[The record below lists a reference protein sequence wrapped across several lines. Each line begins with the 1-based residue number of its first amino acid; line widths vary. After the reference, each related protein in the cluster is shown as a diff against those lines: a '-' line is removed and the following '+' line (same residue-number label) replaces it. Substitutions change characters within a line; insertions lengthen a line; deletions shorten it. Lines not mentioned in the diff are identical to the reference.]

1 MLEKETLT
9 AVLQF
14 TGCTELPAA
23 LKEGDIYVRAIAKV
37 KKANNHETM
46 CVIVNDGTGKPIIK
60 KDFGSISM
68 IKEIVEIYPLSVL
81 ESDSIPDFRKKKDI
95 VSFLVR
101 LGETESHVERLASSK
116 EDEDKAALKALV
128 YKHCI
133 KLQIARENAK
143 STAQAKPVTPV
154 VDTEASDTPTD
165 TNVSGNTNQEDDKQ
179 VDNEIKV
186 DETPNQKDN
195 GTDENNTN
203 PEETAGED
211 KATDSDF

>member
-101 LGETESHVERLASSK
+101 LGETESHVEKLASSK

-143 STAQAKPVTPV
+143 STAQAKPVNHV
-154 VDTEASDTPTD
+154 VDTEDSENHTETKAY
-165 TNVSGNTNQEDDKQ
+165 
-179 VDNEIKV
+179 
-186 DETPNQKDN
+186 ETPNQKDN

-203 PEETAGED
+203 PEETAGENQ
-211 KATDSDF
+211 ATGSDF

>member
-46 CVIVNDGTGKPIIK
+46 CVIVNDGEGNPIIK

-101 LGETESHVERLASSK
+101 LGETESNVEKLASSK
-116 EDEDKAALKALV
+116 ADEDKAALKALV

-143 STAQAKPVTPV
+143 STAQEKPVTTV
-154 VDTEASDTPTD
+154 VDTDASDKPTE
-165 TNVSGNTNQEDDKQ
+165 T
-179 VDNEIKV
+179 KV
-186 DETPNQKDN
+186 DETPNPEDN

>member
-14 TGCTELPAA
+14 TGCTELPAV

-46 CVIVNDGTGKPIIK
+46 CVIVNDGEGNPIIK

-81 ESDSIPDFRKKKDI
+81 ESDSIPDFRKKKDV

-101 LGETESHVERLASSK
+101 LGETESHVEKLASSK
-116 EDEDKAALKALV
+116 ADEDKAALKALV
-128 YKHCI
+128 HKHCI
-133 KLQIARENAK
+133 KLQIERENAK
-143 STAQAKPVTPV
+143 SAAPANPVSPV
-154 VDTEASDTPTD
+154 VEPETPESLTETKTD
-165 TNVSGNTNQEDDKQ
+165 KNPNQE
-179 VDNEIKV
+179 
-186 DETPNQKDN
+186 DN

-203 PEETAGED
+203 TEETVGENQ
-211 KATDSDF
+211 ATGSDF

>member
-1 MLEKETLT
+1 MIEKETIT

-46 CVIVNDGTGKPIIK
+46 CVIVNDGTGNPIIK

-101 LGETESHVERLASSK
+101 LGETESHVEKLASSK

-143 STAQAKPVTPV
+143 SAAPAQTVSTV
-154 VDTEASDTPTD
+154 VEPEPSETHTE
-165 TNVSGNTNQEDDKQ
+165 N
-179 VDNEIKV
+179 KV
-186 DETPNQKDN
+186 DENPNQKNN
-195 GTDENNTN
+195 GTDENHTN

-211 KATDSDF
+211 QETGSDF

>member
-101 LGETESHVERLASSK
+101 LGETESNVEQLAASK
-116 EDEDKAALKALV
+116 ADEDKAALKALI

-133 KLQIARENAK
+133 KLQIERENAK
-143 STAQAKPVTPV
+143 SAAQAKTVAPV
-154 VDTEASDTPTD
+154 VEPETSETTTE
-165 TNVSGNTNQEDDKQ
+165 TNVYEK
-179 VDNEIKV
+179 
-186 DETPNQKDN
+186 PNQKHN
-195 GTDENNTN
+195 GTDGNNTIT
-203 PEETAGED
+203 EETTGENQ
-211 KATDSDF
+211 ATGSDF

>member
-1 MLEKETLT
+1 MLERETLT

-23 LKEGDIYVRAIAKV
+23 IKEGDIYVRAIAKV

-60 KDFGSISM
+60 NDFGSISM

-101 LGETESHVERLASSK
+101 LGETESHVEKLASSK

-143 STAQAKPVTPV
+143 STAQEKPVNPV
-154 VDTEASDTPTD
+154 VYTDGSEKPTETKVYE
-165 TNVSGNTNQEDDKQ
+165 TN
-179 VDNEIKV
+179 
-186 DETPNQKDN
+186 NQKDN
-195 GTDENNTN
+195 GTDENNTTS
-203 PEETAGED
+203 EETVGENQ
-211 KATDSDF
+211 ATGSDF

>member
-14 TGCTELPAA
+14 TGCTELPEA

-46 CVIVNDGTGKPIIK
+46 CVIVNDGTGNPIIK

-101 LGETESHVERLASSK
+101 LGETESHVEKLASSK

-154 VDTEASDTPTD
+154 VDKEDSEKHTETD
-165 TNVSGNTNQEDDKQ
+165 VDENTNQ
-179 VDNEIKV
+179 N
-186 DETPNQKDN
+186 DN

-203 PEETAGED
+203 PEETTGED
-211 KATDSDF
+211 QATNSDF

>member
-46 CVIVNDGTGKPIIK
+46 CVIVNDGTGNPIIK

-81 ESDSIPDFRKKKDI
+81 ESDSIPYFRKKKDI
-95 VSFLVR
+95 VNFLVN
-101 LGETESHVERLASSK
+101 LGETESDVERLASSK
-116 EDEDKAALKALV
+116 EEEDKSSLKALV

-154 VDTEASDTPTD
+154 VDTEDSENPT
-165 TNVSGNTNQEDDKQ
+165 
-179 VDNEIKV
+179 EINV
-186 DETPNQKDN
+186 DENSNQKDN

-203 PEETAGED
+203 TEETAGED

>member
-14 TGCTELPAA
+14 TGFTELPAA

-81 ESDSIPDFRKKKDI
+81 ESDSIPYFRKKKDI
-95 VSFLVR
+95 VSFLVN
-101 LGETESHVERLASSK
+101 LGETEIDVERLASSK
-116 EDEDKAALKALV
+116 EEEDKAALKALV

-143 STAQAKPVTPV
+143 STAQANPATPV
-154 VDTEASDTPTD
+154 LDTEDYEPT
-165 TNVSGNTNQEDDKQ
+165 
-179 VDNEIKV
+179 
-186 DETPNQKDN
+186 NQKDN

>member
-1 MLEKETLT
+1 MIEKETLT

-101 LGETESHVERLASSK
+101 LGETESHVEKLASSK
-116 EDEDKAALKALV
+116 ADEDKAALKALV

-133 KLQIARENAK
+133 KLQIERENAK
-143 STAQAKPVTPV
+143 SAAPAKAVSPV
-154 VDTEASDTPTD
+154 VEPEPSETTT
-165 TNVSGNTNQEDDKQ
+165 
-179 VDNEIKV
+179 EIKV
-186 DETPNQKDN
+186 DENLNPKNN
-195 GTDENNTN
+195 GTDENYTN
-203 PEETAGED
+203 PEETTGED
-211 KATDSDF
+211 QATNSDF

>member
-1 MLEKETLT
+1 MLERETLT

-14 TGCTELPAA
+14 TGCTELPSA
-23 LKEGDIYVRAIAKV
+23 LKDGDIYVRAIAKV

-46 CVIVNDGTGKPIIK
+46 CVIVNDGTGNPIIK

-101 LGETESHVERLASSK
+101 LGETESHVEKLASSK

-133 KLQIARENAK
+133 KLQIARENEK
-143 STAQAKPVTPV
+143 SAAQAKTVAPV
-154 VDTEASDTPTD
+154 VESETYETPTE
-165 TNVSGNTNQEDDKQ
+165 TKV
-179 VDNEIKV
+179 NEK
-186 DETPNQKDN
+186 PNQKNN
-195 GTDENNTN
+195 GTDENNTT
-203 PEETAGED
+203 PEETVGENQ
-211 KATDSDF
+211 ATGSDF

>member
-101 LGETESHVERLASSK
+101 LGETESHVEKLASSK
-116 EDEDKAALKALV
+116 ADEDKAALKALV

-133 KLQIARENAK
+133 KLQIERENAK
-143 STAQAKPVTPV
+143 SAAPAKAVAPV
-154 VDTEASDTPTD
+154 VEQETYE
-165 TNVSGNTNQEDDKQ
+165 NTTKKN
-179 VDNEIKV
+179 V
-186 DETPNQKDN
+186 DENPNPEDN
-195 GTDENNTN
+195 GTDENHTT

-211 KATDSDF
+211 QATDSDF

>member
-1 MLEKETLT
+1 MIEKETIT

-14 TGCTELPAA
+14 TGCTELPSA

-101 LGETESHVERLASSK
+101 LGETESHVEKLASSK
-116 EDEDKAALKALV
+116 EDEDKAALKSLV

-143 STAQAKPVTPV
+143 STAQEKPVTPV
-154 VDTEASDTPTD
+154 VDTEDSENHTETKVYET
-165 TNVSGNTNQEDDKQ
+165 TNK
-179 VDNEIKV
+179 
-186 DETPNQKDN
+186 KDN
-195 GTDENNTN
+195 GTDENNTTS
-203 PEETAGED
+203 EETVGENQ
-211 KATDSDF
+211 ATDSDF

>member
-1 MLEKETLT
+1 MLERETLT

-14 TGCTELPAA
+14 TGCTELPDA

-46 CVIVNDGTGKPIIK
+46 CVIVNDGEGNPIIK

-68 IKEIVEIYPLSVL
+68 IKEILEIYPLSVL
-81 ESDSIPDFRKKKDI
+81 ESDSIPDFRSKKNI

-101 LGETESHVERLASSK
+101 LGETESHVEKLASSK
-116 EDEDKAALKALV
+116 ADEDKAALKALV

-133 KLQIARENAK
+133 KLQISRENAK

-154 VDTEASDTPTD
+154 VDTEDSEKPTE
-165 TNVSGNTNQEDDKQ
+165 T
-179 VDNEIKV
+179 KV
-186 DETPNQKDN
+186 DETTNQKDN
-195 GTDENNTN
+195 GTDENHTT
-203 PEETAGED
+203 PEETTGED
-211 KATDSDF
+211 QATNSDF

>member
-1 MLEKETLT
+1 MIEKETIT

-37 KKANNHETM
+37 RKANNHETM
-46 CVIVNDGTGKPIIK
+46 CVIVNDGTGNPIIK

-101 LGETESHVERLASSK
+101 LGETESHVEKLASSK

-154 VDTEASDTPTD
+154 VESEAY
-165 TNVSGNTNQEDDKQ
+165 
-179 VDNEIKV
+179 
-186 DETPNQKDN
+186 ETPAETKIDKKTNQKDN
-195 GTDENNTN
+195 GTDEDNTT
-203 PEETAGED
+203 PEETTGENQ
-211 KATDSDF
+211 ATGSDF

>member
-23 LKEGDIYVRAIAKV
+23 LKEDDIYVRAIAKV

-101 LGETESHVERLASSK
+101 LGETESHVEKLASSK
-116 EDEDKAALKALV
+116 ADEDKAALKALV

-133 KLQIARENAK
+133 KLQIERENAK
-143 STAQAKPVTPV
+143 SAAPAKTVAPV
-154 VDTEASDTPTD
+154 VEQETYENTTEK
-165 TNVSGNTNQEDDKQ
+165 N
-179 VDNEIKV
+179 V
-186 DETPNQKDN
+186 DENPNPEDN
-195 GTDENNTN
+195 GTDENHTT

-211 KATDSDF
+211 QATNSDF

>member
-1 MLEKETLT
+1 MIEKETIT

-101 LGETESHVERLASSK
+101 LGETESHVEKLASSK
-116 EDEDKAALKALV
+116 ADEDKAALKALV

-133 KLQIARENAK
+133 KLQIERENAK
-143 STAQAKPVTPV
+143 SAAPAKPVAPV
-154 VDTEASDTPTD
+154 VEQETYENTTEK
-165 TNVSGNTNQEDDKQ
+165 N
-179 VDNEIKV
+179 V
-186 DETPNQKDN
+186 DENPNPEDN
-195 GTDENNTN
+195 GTDENHTT

-211 KATDSDF
+211 QATNSDF

>member
-9 AVLQF
+9 EVLQF

-23 LKEGDIYVRAIAKV
+23 IKEGDIYVRAIAKV

-116 EDEDKAALKALV
+116 EDEDKAAIKALV

-154 VDTEASDTPTD
+154 VDTDDSENPTE
-165 TNVSGNTNQEDDKQ
+165 T
-179 VDNEIKV
+179 KV
-186 DETPNQKDN
+186 DESPNQKDN
-195 GTDENNTN
+195 GTDENNTT
-203 PEETAGED
+203 PEETVGED
-211 KATDSDF
+211 QATGSDF

>member
-46 CVIVNDGTGKPIIK
+46 CVIVNDGTGNPIIK

-81 ESDSIPDFRKKKDI
+81 ESDSIPYFRKKKDI
-95 VSFLVR
+95 VNFLVR
-101 LGETESHVERLASSK
+101 LGETESYVEKLASSK
-116 EDEDKAALKALV
+116 EEEDKATLKALV

-133 KLQIARENAK
+133 KLQIQRENAK
-143 STAQAKPVTPV
+143 SAAQEKPVTNV
-154 VDTEASDTPTD
+154 VDTEDSENPTE
-165 TNVSGNTNQEDDKQ
+165 T
-179 VDNEIKV
+179 KV
-186 DETPNQKDN
+186 DETTNQKDN
-195 GTDENNTN
+195 GTDEDNTN
-203 PEETAGED
+203 PEETSGED

>member
-1 MLEKETLT
+1 MLEKETIT

-101 LGETESHVERLASSK
+101 LGETESHVEKLASSK
-116 EDEDKAALKALV
+116 ADEDKAALKALV

-133 KLQIARENAK
+133 KLQIERENAK
-143 STAQAKPVTPV
+143 SAAPAEAVAPV
-154 VDTEASDTPTD
+154 VESEPSETPTE
-165 TNVSGNTNQEDDKQ
+165 T
-179 VDNEIKV
+179 KV
-186 DETPNQKDN
+186 DENPNPKNN

-211 KATDSDF
+211 QATNSDF

>member
-101 LGETESHVERLASSK
+101 LGETESHVENLASSK
-116 EDEDKAALKALV
+116 ADEDKAALKALV
-128 YKHCI
+128 FKHCI
-133 KLQIARENAK
+133 KLQIERENAK
-143 STAQAKPVTPV
+143 SSTQEKPVTNV
-154 VDTEASDTPTD
+154 VETDASDTPTE
-165 TNVSGNTNQEDDKQ
+165 TN
-179 VDNEIKV
+179 V

>member
-1 MLEKETLT
+1 MLEKETIT

-101 LGETESHVERLASSK
+101 LGETESHVEKLASSK
-116 EDEDKAALKALV
+116 ADEDKAALKALV

-133 KLQIARENAK
+133 KLQIERENAK
-143 STAQAKPVTPV
+143 SAAPAKTVAPV
-154 VDTEASDTPTD
+154 VEQESYENTTEK
-165 TNVSGNTNQEDDKQ
+165 N
-179 VDNEIKV
+179 V
-186 DETPNQKDN
+186 DENPNPEDN
-195 GTDENNTN
+195 GTDENYTN
-203 PEETAGED
+203 PEETTGED
-211 KATDSDF
+211 QATNSDF

>member
-1 MLEKETLT
+1 MSNNMLEKETLT
-9 AVLQF
+9 AALQF

-46 CVIVNDGTGKPIIK
+46 CVIVNDGTGNPIIK

-81 ESDSIPDFRKKKDI
+81 ESDSIPYFRKKKDI
-95 VSFLVR
+95 VNFLVN
-101 LGETESHVERLASSK
+101 LGENESDVERLASSK
-116 EDEDKAALKALV
+116 EEEDKAALKALV

-133 KLQIARENAK
+133 KLQIQRENAK
-143 STAQAKPVTPV
+143 SNAQEKPVTNV
-154 VDTEASDTPTD
+154 VDTEDSETPTE
-165 TNVSGNTNQEDDKQ
+165 TH
-179 VDNEIKV
+179 VDETPTETHV

>member
-14 TGCTELPAA
+14 TGCTELPSA

-46 CVIVNDGTGKPIIK
+46 CVIVNDGEGNPIIK

-81 ESDSIPDFRKKKDI
+81 ESDSIPDFRKKRDI
-95 VSFLVR
+95 VRFLVN

-116 EDEDKAALKALV
+116 EDEDKAALKALI

-133 KLQIARENAK
+133 KLQIERENAK
-143 STAQAKPVTPV
+143 SAAQAKTVAPV
-154 VDTEASDTPTD
+154 VEPETSETTTE
-165 TNVSGNTNQEDDKQ
+165 TNVYEK
-179 VDNEIKV
+179 
-186 DETPNQKDN
+186 PNQKHN
-195 GTDENNTN
+195 GTDENNTT
-203 PEETAGED
+203 PEETVGENQ
-211 KATDSDF
+211 ATGSDF

>member
-46 CVIVNDGTGKPIIK
+46 CVIVNDGTGNPIIK

-101 LGETESHVERLASSK
+101 LGETESHVEKLASSK
-116 EDEDKAALKALV
+116 EDGDKAALKALV

-133 KLQIARENAK
+133 KLQVARENAK
-143 STAQAKPVTPV
+143 STAQEKPVTPV
-154 VDTEASDTPTD
+154 VDTEDSEKHTETD
-165 TNVSGNTNQEDDKQ
+165 
-179 VDNEIKV
+179 V
-186 DETPNQKDN
+186 DENTNQKDN

>member
-1 MLEKETLT
+1 MIEKETIT

-23 LKEGDIYVRAIAKV
+23 LKDGDIYVRAIAKV

-81 ESDSIPDFRKKKDI
+81 ESDSIPDFRSKKNI
-95 VSFLVR
+95 VSFLVN
-101 LGETESHVERLASSK
+101 LGENESYVEQLAASK
-116 EDEDKAALKALV
+116 SDEDKAALKALV

-133 KLQIARENAK
+133 KLQIERENAK
-143 STAQAKPVTPV
+143 SAAPAKAVAHV
-154 VDTEASDTPTD
+154 VEPEPYEKTTE
-165 TNVSGNTNQEDDKQ
+165 TNV
-179 VDNEIKV
+179 
-186 DETPNQKDN
+186 DENPNPEDN
-195 GTDENNTN
+195 GTDENHTT
-203 PEETAGED
+203 PEETVGED
-211 KATDSDF
+211 QATGSDF

>member
-1 MLEKETLT
+1 MLEQETIT

-14 TGCTELPAA
+14 TGCTELPDA

-46 CVIVNDGTGKPIIK
+46 CVIVNDGTGNPIIK

-101 LGETESHVERLASSK
+101 LGETESHVENLASSK
-116 EDEDKAALKALV
+116 EDKDKAALKALI

-133 KLQIARENAK
+133 KLQIERENAK
-143 STAQAKPVTPV
+143 SAVPAKAVAPV
-154 VDTEASDTPTD
+154 VEPETYEKTTE
-165 TNVSGNTNQEDDKQ
+165 TNVDENTNPE
-179 VDNEIKV
+179 
-186 DETPNQKDN
+186 DN
-195 GTDENNTN
+195 GTDENHTT
-203 PEETAGED
+203 PEETTGED
-211 KATDSDF
+211 QATNSDF

>member
-46 CVIVNDGTGKPIIK
+46 CVIVNDGTGNPIIK

-81 ESDSIPDFRKKKDI
+81 ESDSIPYFRKKKDI
-95 VSFLVR
+95 VNFLVN
-101 LGETESHVERLASSK
+101 LGENESDVERLASSK
-116 EDEDKAALKALV
+116 EDEDKASLKALV

-154 VDTEASDTPTD
+154 VDTEASDKTTE
-165 TNVSGNTNQEDDKQ
+165 T
-179 VDNEIKV
+179 KV

>member
-1 MLEKETLT
+1 MIEKETLT

-101 LGETESHVERLASSK
+101 LGETESHVEKLASSK
-116 EDEDKAALKALV
+116 ADEDKAALKALV

-133 KLQIARENAK
+133 KLQIERENAK
-143 STAQAKPVTPV
+143 SAAPAEAVAPV
-154 VDTEASDTPTD
+154 VESEPSETPTE
-165 TNVSGNTNQEDDKQ
+165 T
-179 VDNEIKV
+179 KV
-186 DETPNQKDN
+186 DENPNPKNN
-195 GTDENNTN
+195 GTDENYTT
-203 PEETAGED
+203 PEETTGED

>member
-9 AVLQF
+9 EVLQF

-23 LKEGDIYVRAIAKV
+23 IKEGDIYVRAIAKV

-101 LGETESHVERLASSK
+101 LGETESHVEKLASSK
-116 EDEDKAALKALV
+116 ADEDKAALKALV

-133 KLQIARENAK
+133 KLQIERENAK
-143 STAQAKPVTPV
+143 SAAPAKTVAPV
-154 VDTEASDTPTD
+154 VEQESYENTTET
-165 TNVSGNTNQEDDKQ
+165 
-179 VDNEIKV
+179 KV
-186 DETPNQKDN
+186 DENPNPKNN

>member
-101 LGETESHVERLASSK
+101 LGETESHVEKLASSK
-116 EDEDKAALKALV
+116 ADEDKAALKALV

-133 KLQIARENAK
+133 KLQIERENAK
-143 STAQAKPVTPV
+143 SAAPAEAVAPV
-154 VDTEASDTPTD
+154 VEQESYENTTEK
-165 TNVSGNTNQEDDKQ
+165 NVDGN
-179 VDNEIKV
+179 
-186 DETPNQKDN
+186 PNPEDN
-195 GTDENNTN
+195 GTDENYTT
-203 PEETAGED
+203 PEETTGED
-211 KATDSDF
+211 QATNSDF

>member
-101 LGETESHVERLASSK
+101 LGETESHVEKLASSK

-143 STAQAKPVTPV
+143 STAQEKPVNPV
-154 VDTEASDTPTD
+154 VYTDGSEKPTETKVYE
-165 TNVSGNTNQEDDKQ
+165 TN
-179 VDNEIKV
+179 
-186 DETPNQKDN
+186 NQKDN
-195 GTDENNTN
+195 GTDENNTTS
-203 PEETAGED
+203 EETVGENQ
-211 KATDSDF
+211 ATGSDF

>member
-101 LGETESHVERLASSK
+101 LGETESHVEKLASSK

-143 STAQAKPVTPV
+143 STAQAKPVTTV
-154 VDTEASDTPTD
+154 LDTEDSD
-165 TNVSGNTNQEDDKQ
+165 NNTET
-179 VDNEIKV
+179 KV
-186 DETPNQKDN
+186 DETTNQKEN

>member
-46 CVIVNDGTGKPIIK
+46 CVIVNDGTGNPIIK

-81 ESDSIPDFRKKKDI
+81 ESDSIPYFRKKKDI
-95 VSFLVR
+95 VNFLVN
-101 LGETESHVERLASSK
+101 LGETESDVERLASSK
-116 EDEDKAALKALV
+116 EEEDKAAIKSLV

-143 STAQAKPVTPV
+143 STAQAKPVNPV
-154 VDTEASDTPTD
+154 VYTEDSEKPTE
-165 TNVSGNTNQEDDKQ
+165 T
-179 VDNEIKV
+179 KV
-186 DETPNQKDN
+186 DETNNQKEN
-195 GTDENNTN
+195 GTDENNTTS
-203 PEETAGED
+203 EETVGENQ
-211 KATDSDF
+211 ATGSDF

>member
-46 CVIVNDGTGKPIIK
+46 CVIVNDGTGNPIIK

-81 ESDSIPDFRKKKDI
+81 ESDSIPYFRKKKDI
-95 VSFLVR
+95 VNFLVR
-101 LGETESHVERLASSK
+101 LGETESYVEKLASSK
-116 EDEDKAALKALV
+116 EEEDKATLKALV

-133 KLQIARENAK
+133 KLQIQRENAK
-143 STAQAKPVTPV
+143 SAAQEKPVTNV
-154 VDTEASDTPTD
+154 VDTDDSENPTE
-165 TNVSGNTNQEDDKQ
+165 T
-179 VDNEIKV
+179 KV
-186 DETPNQKDN
+186 DETTNQKDN
-195 GTDENNTN
+195 GTDEDNTN
-203 PEETAGED
+203 PEETSGED

>member
-23 LKEGDIYVRAIAKV
+23 IKEGDIYVRAIAKV

-46 CVIVNDGTGKPIIK
+46 CVIVNDGEGNPIIK

-68 IKEIVEIYPLSVL
+68 IKEILEIYPLSVL
-81 ESDSIPDFRKKKDI
+81 ESDSIPDFRSKKNI

-101 LGETESHVERLASSK
+101 LGETESHVEKLASSK
-116 EDEDKAALKALV
+116 ADEDKAALKALV

-133 KLQIARENAK
+133 KLQVARENAK
-143 STAQAKPVTPV
+143 STAQAKPATPV
-154 VDTEASDTPTD
+154 VDTDDSENPT
-165 TNVSGNTNQEDDKQ
+165 
-179 VDNEIKV
+179 EINV
-186 DETPNQKDN
+186 DETTNQKDN
-195 GTDENNTN
+195 GTDENNAN
-203 PEETAGED
+203 PEETTGED
-211 KATDSDF
+211 QATNSDF

>member
-101 LGETESHVERLASSK
+101 LGETESHVEKLASSK

-143 STAQAKPVTPV
+143 SAVPAKAVAPV
-154 VDTEASDTPTD
+154 VESETYETPAETK
-165 TNVSGNTNQEDDKQ
+165 V
-179 VDNEIKV
+179 NEK
-186 DETPNQKDN
+186 PNQKDN
-195 GTDENNTN
+195 GTDENNTT
-203 PEETAGED
+203 PEENAGENQ
-211 KATDSDF
+211 ATGSDF